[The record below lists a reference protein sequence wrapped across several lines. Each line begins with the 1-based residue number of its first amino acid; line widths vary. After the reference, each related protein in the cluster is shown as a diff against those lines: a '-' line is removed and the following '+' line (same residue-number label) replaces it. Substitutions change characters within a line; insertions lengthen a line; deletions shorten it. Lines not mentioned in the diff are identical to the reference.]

1 MNCLVAASSR
11 VAARFRDLRLMSDS
25 TPTPETLETTPS
37 TPNQDSLTPAPGS
50 DSSAAAA
57 AAPFDSLDEAGVA
70 NPIRLTPAGNA
81 AAAPS
86 PCDADSAAPSVDVR
100 TELDSAIPAR
110 GSFSREAS
118 RHVEGKQ
125 FSLKSPRGA
134 GVTNKSM
141 ASIVG
146 PSSAGGSKPKSP
158 RGSKPKSPRD
168 SVYKTLGGGDGR
180 PLVRKVSRKSL
191 SVVTGSGGVSLALVS
206 SASAVTSRMPGT
218 PSQHCRTATEALS
231 GTEQKKLKR
240 TLSAFVGKDGLEG
253 HANNPLD
260 LSNGRRRSAASGAEV
275 DGCTAILKQLAFPI
289 VCFLAEM
296 FFIVLYATCTKYG
309 ASAVAPSKIMD
320 ISANGT
326 GDIMMSEL
334 DHFCAYQRLSHTLSG
349 STAWL
354 SFSGS
359 F

>member
-1 MNCLVAASSR
+1 
-11 VAARFRDLRLMSDS
+11 MSDL

-37 TPNQDSLTPAPGS
+37 TPTRDSPTPAPGS

-70 NPIRLTPAGNA
+70 NPIRAVLPLTPAGDA

-86 PCDADSAAPSVDVR
+86 PCDADSAAPSVDVD

-110 GSFSREAS
+110 GGFSREAS
-118 RHVEGKQ
+118 RHVNGKQ

-168 SVYKTLGGGDGR
+168 SVYKTLGGGGGR
-180 PLVRKVSRKSL
+180 PLLRKVSRKSL
-191 SVVTGSGGVSLALVS
+191 SVVTGSAGVSLVSVS
-206 SASAVTSRMPGT
+206 SASAVMSRMMPGT
-218 PSQHCRTATEALS
+218 PSQHSRTATEALS

-275 DGCTAILKQLAFPI
+275 DGCTTILKQLAFPI

-309 ASAVAPSKIMD
+309 TSAVAPTKIMD